1 MLFDKGKRFTCSD
14 FSRSDKQEEEDRA
27 SLRVCYLWV
36 PRSEVWPQDVSGTY
50 SCKLLV
56 NAPKSRYKHA
66 VDRNRINRLLR
77 EAFRFHKDLFAGLAP
92 DGKVLLLSLQ
102 FAGGKF
108 SLDRMRRLVEKTA
121 GMLQSRLP
129 HA

>member
-14 FSRSDKQEEEDRA
+14 FSRSDKKQEARA
-27 SLRVCYLWV
+27 SLRICYLSV
-36 PRSEVWPQDVSGTY
+36 PRSEVWLQDNAVTY

-66 VDRNRINRLLR
+66 VDRNRIKRLLR
-77 EAFRFHKDLFAGLAP
+77 EAFRFHKDLFSGLAP
-92 DGKVLLLSLQ
+92 EGEVLLLSLQ
-102 FAGGKF
+102 FAGGEV
-108 SLDRMRRLVEKTA
+108 SLDTMRRLVEKTA
-121 GMLQSRLP
+121 GMLQSRLH

>member
-14 FSRSDKQEEEDRA
+14 FSPSDKKEEARA
-27 SLRVCYLWV
+27 SLRVCYLSL
-36 PRSEVWPQDVSGTY
+36 PCSEVWTDASCSY

-66 VDRNRINRLLR
+66 VDRNRIKRLLR
-77 EAFRFHKDLFAGLAP
+77 EAFRFRKDLFAGLVP
-92 DGKVLLLSLQ
+92 EGKVLLLSLQ
-102 FAGGKF
+102 FAGGQV
-108 SLDRMRRLVEKTA
+108 SLDIMRRLLEKTA
-121 GMLQSRLP
+121 GMLQSRLH